1 MKKTATLL
9 ATAALLLATGS
20 PANAAKPGNL
30 DKSFSGDGKTQ
41 QAFGGGYQRVTS
53 RDVLVTSTGKV
64 VVVSELRKP
73 GATYWGIARMRKD
86 GKPDP
91 VFRGNGRRT
100 TAFEHDDVPH
110 RVVSQGQGRILVG
123 GSGGGA
129 FALASY
135 DSDGSPNHP
144 FGGAGKVTTDITPGD
159 DVVLDLQVLPGGKV
173 LAAGLAGDQF
183 AVVRYLPTGVPDDT
197 FGGGDGIVLTTDGF
211 DGTAYDV
218 ALQPDGRLL
227 ATGSTPPDGGLVGV
241 AVSRFDTD
249 GSLDET
255 FGGDGRVETFPSSRE
270 VSRGYDV
277 KVQPD
282 GKVVVGG
289 YAFGEGAYS
298 YFLLARYRANGTPD
312 GTFGADGVVA
322 TLFQPYYARCT
333 RSRSSPTAR
342 SSRPAGP
349 RGRRRAG
356 CWPWRATAAAASS
369 TRTSPATARTTSAT
383 GATSADRPSGSPC
396 AMVGSSPW
404 ARSPISTP
412 RGRRASRSRSSSN
425 ASEPAAA
432 VVPAG
437 GTVDPEELADRG
449 GDVDRACVRRGDPA
463 PGHVGVTAGEEE
475 RDRPGGRM
483 AVVARDRVAGRVRLA
498 EPPAGL
504 AEDNDVAGLGAE
516 PQPLLAAVVG
526 GEHAGGGLRDLLHPL
541 DRGAALAGRAGPVE
555 EVGAA
560 VVGDRHLARE
570 QRVGLQRARSG

>member
-322 TLFQPYYARCT
+322 TLFQPYYAEVHAIALQPDGKIVAAGWSEGETPGRVLAVARYGRGGKLDKNFSGNGKNYVSYGSNKRGQAFGLAVRDGRIVAVGEVTNINAT
-333 RSRSSPTAR
+333 RSE
-342 SSRPAGP
+342 G
-349 RGRRRAG
+349 
-356 CWPWRATAAAASS
+356 
-369 TRTSPATARTTSAT
+369 
-383 GATSADRPSGSPC
+383 
-396 AMVGSSPW
+396 V
-404 ARSPISTP
+404 
-412 RGRRASRSRSSSN
+412 
-425 ASEPAAA
+425 A
-432 VVPAG
+432 VAFV
-437 GTVDPEELADRG
+437 
-449 GDVDRACVRRGDPA
+449 
-463 PGHVGVTAGEEE
+463 
-475 RDRPGGRM
+475 
-483 AVVARDRVAGRVRLA
+483 
-498 EPPAGL
+498 
-504 AEDNDVAGLGAE
+504 
-516 PQPLLAAVVG
+516 Q
-526 GEHAGGGLRDLLHPL
+526 
-541 DRGAALAGRAGPVE
+541 
-555 EVGAA
+555 
-560 VVGDRHLARE
+560 
-570 QRVGLQRARSG
+570 

>member
-227 ATGSTPPDGGLVGV
+227 AIGKHAAGRRPGRRRGV
-241 AVSRFDTD
+241 PLRHRW
-249 GSLDET
+249 LP
-255 FGGDGRVETFPSSRE
+255 GRDVRRRRPGRDLP
-270 VSRGYDV
+270 VLARGEPGV
-277 KVQPD
+277 RR
-282 GKVVVGG
+282 
-289 YAFGEGAYS
+289 EGA
-298 YFLLARYRANGTPD
+298 ARRQG
-312 GTFGADGVVA
+312 
-322 TLFQPYYARCT
+322 
-333 RSRSSPTAR
+333 
-342 SSRPAGP
+342 
-349 RGRRRAG
+349 RGRR
-356 CWPWRATAAAASS
+356 
-369 TRTSPATARTTSAT
+369 
-383 GATSADRPSGSPC
+383 
-396 AMVGSSPW
+396 
-404 ARSPISTP
+404 
-412 RGRRASRSRSSSN
+412 
-425 ASEPAAA
+425 
-432 VVPAG
+432 
-437 GTVDPEELADRG
+437 L
-449 GDVDRACVRRGDPA
+449 
-463 PGHVGVTAGEEE
+463 
-475 RDRPGGRM
+475 
-483 AVVARDRVAGRVRLA
+483 RL
-498 EPPAGL
+498 
-504 AEDNDVAGLGAE
+504 
-516 PQPLLAAVVG
+516 
-526 GEHAGGGLRDLLHPL
+526 R
-541 DRGAALAGRAGPVE
+541 
-555 EVGAA
+555 
-560 VVGDRHLARE
+560 
-570 QRVGLQRARSG
+570 